1 MKWLPKVGQIVSA
14 QLLVQLINAVTGF
27 LIVRSLAKSEY
38 AWFTIINTVAAI
50 FANLGDSGLAA
61 GLLASGGRV
70 WQDRVRFSSLVA
82 TALRLRMVIGAIAAL
97 GAVPWAFWMLAKN
110 NAPVG
115 LSVLLIAASLAGVLP
130 AAEVVVLGIVPRLRS
145 EVHIQQL
152 SDLLVAALRLA
163 LSAAAMLFFPV
174 TLPLV
179 IVVAISQWAQLF
191 YMRSHVARVV
201 DFRVDSSLEFRA
213 ELLQMVKSLWFPI
226 FFNCIQAL
234 TGTFLLSIFGSTDAV
249 AGLGALTR
257 FGVAFSVGGAV
268 VHHLVA
274 PAFARSQSPRALG
287 GLVLR
292 GGLLL
297 AACCGGLTGIA
308 WLFPDA
314 LLWVIGSGYSGLHRE
329 LLLLFAYH
337 SMASVLMF
345 TWSLNSSRGWVGL
358 SWLSPMLTLMGQI
371 VLLKFLNVSTL
382 EGTLW
387 FMICSQ
393 FPPLLVHIFITWRG
407 VRAWPSSLHP
417 A

>member
-1 MKWLPKVGQIVSA
+1 M
-14 QLLVQLINAVTGF
+14 QLINAVTGF

-82 TALRLRMVIGAIAAL
+82 TALRLRMVIGAIAAI

-130 AAEVVVLGIVPRLRS
+130 AAEVVILSIVPRLRS
-145 EVHIQQL
+145 EVHVQQL
-152 SDLLVAALRLA
+152 SDLLVAILRLA
-163 LSAAAMLFFPV
+163 LSAAAVWLFPV

-179 IVVAISQWAQLF
+179 IVVALTQWAQLLF
-191 YMRSHVARVV
+191 IRSHVARVV
-201 DFRVDSSLEFRA
+201 DYKVASSLEFRA
-213 ELLQMVKSLWFPI
+213 ELLQMVRSLWFPT
-226 FFNCIQAL
+226 FFNCFQSL
-234 TGTFLLSIFGSTDAV
+234 TGTFLLSIFGSTDAI

-257 FGVAFSVGGAV
+257 FGVAFSVGVAV

-287 GLVLR
+287 GLVVR